1 MVGSVRGIITLVAG
15 ATLVAVATMPLVS
28 GASLAYGEPLLFGAG
43 FVSGARLVFGAAL
56 VFEATLVLEAT
67 LVFGATLVSG
77 GRFYFLISTQPPLL
91 KRLSM
96 HLQWGQEAL
105 SDRTRWWPV
114 SSSQSP
120 RLVFG
125 ARPDPVQV

>member
-1 MVGSVRGIITLVAG
+1 MYGIGGQFYGTRHTCYNDAG
-15 ATLVAVATMPLVS
+15 DMQDNHM
-28 GASLAYGEPLLFGAG
+28 G
-43 FVSGARLVFGAAL
+43 FDD
-56 VFEATLVLEAT
+56 
-67 LVFGATLVSG
+67 
-77 GRFYFLISTQPPLL
+77 RFYFLISTQPPLL